1 MTYFYLALSGIL
13 YGGIVFGGKIM
24 LNMGAT
30 VFDVIIYPNL
40 IVMAAIAYA
49 ARHDLKRIF
58 QVPPAVSV
66 LFLIAMA
73 LIMAGQYA
81 PLKMGVSVSLVVLL
95 LYLQPLWTMLIERFF
110 FGKKQPA
117 EDWILTAVMLAGMII
132 LIHPS
137 GVAAPSVP
145 GLLLSIG
152 GGLGLSLWVIITQSF
167 TQRRISSYAT
177 LFAAS
182 LYSVIPALIAYPF
195 VKTAGP
201 SYVLTGGNA
210 QFWGVIIFYSLAIM
224 TLPNILLFKHNRT
237 VPPAVIGMLLLL
249 EPVSGVA
256 LDVIFLNA
264 PVTRHLLTG
273 GGIILLSNLILV
285 LPKHNRDNGKN
296 RPQKSDNSA

>member
-13 YGGIVFGGKIM
+13 YGGVVFGGKIL

-40 IVMAAIAYA
+40 IVMAAVAFA
-49 ARHDLKRIF
+49 ARHDLIRAF
-58 QVPPAVSV
+58 QVPLTVSI
-66 LFLIAMA
+66 LFMMAMA

-95 LYLQPLWTMLIERFF
+95 LYLQPLWTILIERCF
-110 FGKKQPA
+110 FGKRQPF
-117 EDWILTAVMLAGMII
+117 ENWVLTAAMLIGMII
-132 LIHPS
+132 LVHPS
-137 GVAAPSVP
+137 GGVQVSVP
-145 GLLLSIG
+145 GILLSIG

-167 TQRRISSYAT
+167 TQRRISPYAT

-195 VKTAGP
+195 IKTAGP
-201 SYVLTGGNA
+201 SYVLGGGNA
-210 QFWGVIIFYSLAIM
+210 EFWSVMVLYSLAVM

-237 VPPAVIGMLLLL
+237 VPAAVIGMLLLL

-256 LDVIFLNA
+256 LDVIFLGS

-273 GGIILLSNLILV
+273 GGIILLSNLILI
-285 LPKHNRDNGKN
+285 LPKNNRG
-296 RPQKSDNSA
+296 SG